1 MSAVVYPQF
10 RVVTGVLN
18 AEGEHDD
25 YDEVMQDVYVAR
37 TGRFRL
43 LSDAKTSLNPKT
55 GEVNVVIEVV
65 DNGPEAERE
74 LRF

>member
-1 MSAVVYPQF
+1 MSATVYPQF

-18 AEGEHDD
+18 AASEHDD

-37 TGRFRL
+37 TGRYRL
-43 LSDAKTSLNPKT
+43 LTDPKTSLNPKT
-55 GEVNVVIEVV
+55 GDMHVVVEVV